1 MSKSNIMIYFV
12 QGGLSYRR
20 SEIRSCIGQGVQK
33 GRRGEI
39 WSLIVAQSGEKT
51 PVPTGQW
58 FLRYQIFRQFCFY
71 LINRNL
77 NF

>member
-12 QGGLSYRR
+12 KGGLSYRR

-39 WSLIVAQSGEKT
+39 WSLIVSQSGEKT

-58 FLRYQIFRQFCFY
+58 FLRVCAMY
-71 LINRNL
+71 LRL
-77 NF
+77 